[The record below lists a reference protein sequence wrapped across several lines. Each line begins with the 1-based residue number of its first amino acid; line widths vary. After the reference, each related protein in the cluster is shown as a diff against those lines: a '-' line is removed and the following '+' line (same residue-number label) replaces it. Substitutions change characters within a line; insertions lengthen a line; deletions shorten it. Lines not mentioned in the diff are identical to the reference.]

1 MILEERCECKKQVR
15 LMGSSFE
22 FIIIEKPE
30 IGYALIEIAIEE
42 VKRIENLLTEFSTTS
57 QTALINLSAGIKS
70 VQVDEEVYAI
80 VKRCHEISKL
90 TQGAFDITAVAFRR
104 LYHFKGQQFLWPDEI
119 QIRKVLEVVGYS
131 KIDLSKP
138 NEVFL
143 TKSGMHIAFGAIGKG
158 YAADCVKK
166 ILKEKG
172 VEHAVINA
180 SGDLT
185 AWGKRLDGSPW
196 KIGIANPD
204 KPSAMIAWLPI
215 HNSSV
220 ATSGDYEQYFE
231 RNGIRYSH
239 TIDPKTGHPVKG
251 IKSVTLFGPS
261 AELCDALATAVTIMG
276 VTVGL
281 HFLEQW
287 PHVHGIIIN
296 DENKI
301 FTSRYLKLNNPPSVR
316 TR

>member
-1 MILEERCECKKQVR
+1 MISQTRCECKKQVR

-22 FIIIEKPE
+22 FIIVEKE
-30 IGYALIEIAIEE
+30 EAGYELIEIAIAE
-42 VKRIENLLTEFSTTS
+42 VKRIENLLTEFSTSSQTS
-57 QTALINLSAGIKS
+57 QINQSAGIKS
-70 VQVDEEVYAI
+70 VIVDEEVYAI
-80 VKRCHEISKL
+80 IKRSNELSKL
-90 TQGAFDITAVAFRR
+90 TQGAFDISAVALRK
-104 LYHFKGQQFLWPDEI
+104 LYNFKGQDFSFPDES
-119 QIRKVLEVVGYS
+119 QIRNALNVVGYN

-138 NEVFL
+138 NEVYL

-158 YAADCVKK
+158 YAADRVKK

-185 AWGKRLDGSPW
+185 AWGSRLDGTPW
-196 KIGIANPD
+196 KVGIADPNNP
-204 KPSAMIAWLPI
+204 SNMIVWLPI
-215 HNSSV
+215 QNSSV

-239 TIDPKTGHPVKG
+239 TIDPKTGHPVQG
-251 IKSVTLFGPS
+251 IKSVTIFGPS

-281 HFLEQW
+281 HFLEQL
-287 PHVHGIIIN
+287 PNTHGIIVN
-296 DENKI
+296 DRNKI
-301 FTSRYLKLNNPPSVR
+301 FTSRYLKWHNPQHHE
-316 TR
+316 

>member
-1 MILEERCECKKQVR
+1 MISEQRCECKKQVR
-15 LMGSSFE
+15 LMGSAFE
-22 FIIIEKPE
+22 FIIVEKPE
-30 IGYALIEIAIEE
+30 AGYALIEIAIEE

-57 QTALINLSAGIKS
+57 QTSKINQAAGLNS
-70 VQVDEEVYAI
+70 VRVDEEVYNI
-80 VKRCHEISKL
+80 IKRSNEISKL
-90 TQGAFDITAVAFRR
+90 SQGAFDISAVALRK
-104 LYHFKGQQFLWPDEI
+104 LYNFKGQEFSWPDEI
-119 QIRKVLEVVGYS
+119 QIRNTLALVGYN

-138 NEVFL
+138 NEVYL
-143 TKSGMHIAFGAIGKG
+143 KKSGMHIAFGAIGKG
-158 YAADCVKK
+158 YAADRVKK

-185 AWGKRLDGSPW
+185 AWGNRADGSPW
-196 KIGIANPD
+196 KVGIADPTNP
-204 KPSAMIAWLPI
+204 STMMTWLPLK
-215 HNSSV
+215 NSSV

-251 IKSVTLFGPS
+251 IKSVTIFGPS

-281 HFLEQW
+281 HFLEQL
-287 PHVHGIIIN
+287 PSIHGIIVN
-296 DENKI
+296 DENKV
-301 FTSRYLKLNNPPSVR
+301 FTSRYLKLNNPATS
-316 TR
+316 